1 VPSGDSRHRV
11 DSILCDVGD
20 VLIHWDTSVPAAIE
34 RTYSLP
40 GGSILV
46 QTLKSDAGRLA
57 TVGAIDADEWLRRVS
72 AMLPIEAIKEWLA
85 YHGELNHELADA
97 LRTVRIRH
105 GTCLCLL
112 TNATSR
118 LWQDLAHHG
127 IRDIAD
133 YVLCSAS
140 IGMAKPDPRIY
151 RHAARVAGSRPERT
165 FYIEDTP
172 AWAEAGRQ
180 AGLLSH
186 TYVGNGPVIRDLERL
201 GLWP

>member
-1 VPSGDSRHRV
+1 
-11 DSILCDVGD
+11 
-20 VLIHWDTSVPAAIE
+20 
-34 RTYSLP
+34 
-40 GGSILV
+40 
-46 QTLKSDAGRLA
+46 
-57 TVGAIDADEWLRRVS
+57 VGAIDSGEWFRRVG
-72 AMLPIEAIKEWLA
+72 AMLPENAIREWLA
-85 YHGELNHELADA
+85 YHGELNQELADA
-97 LRTVRIRH
+97 LSAIRIRH
-105 GTCLCLL
+105 GTRFCLL
-112 TNATSR
+112 SNATSR

-186 TYVGNGPVIRDLERL
+186 TYVGNGPVIRELERL